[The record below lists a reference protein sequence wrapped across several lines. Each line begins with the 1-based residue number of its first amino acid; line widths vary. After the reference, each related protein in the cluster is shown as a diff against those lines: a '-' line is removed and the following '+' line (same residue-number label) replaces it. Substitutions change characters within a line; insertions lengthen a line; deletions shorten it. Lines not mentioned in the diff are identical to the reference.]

1 MSARALHT
9 VLLAL
14 SSLDWPQPA
23 ITTAAQ
29 ARASKGV
36 DRLMARP
43 SHHPR
48 RGRNRAGASTC
59 GDARTRGSGVLPPLP
74 RRGRPRDDRRTSPRE
89 RIAMSSLV
97 AIAYD
102 DVATAEEVRG
112 VLAQASKEQLITLDD
127 AVVVSRDAN
136 GKVKLHQA
144 VSMSGAGAAGGA
156 LWGGLIGLLF
166 LAPLLGMAVGAAAGA
181 AGGAEAGARGD
192 GKVMKG
198 PRGQAETGGRG
209 LYPAACYHT

>member
-48 RGRNRAGASTC
+48 RGRNRAGASTF

-74 RRGRPRDDRRTSPRE
+74 HPARPGDDQRTSPRE

-102 DVATAEEVRG
+102 DVAKAEEVRG
-112 VLAQASKEQLITLDD
+112 VLVQASKEQLITFADA
-127 AVVVSRDAN
+127 AVVRR
-136 GKVKLHQA
+136 
-144 VSMSGAGAAGGA
+144 
-156 LWGGLIGLLF
+156 
-166 LAPLLGMAVGAAAGA
+166 VG
-181 AGGAEAGARGD
+181 R
-192 GKVMKG
+192 
-198 PRGQAETGGRG
+198 
-209 LYPAACYHT
+209 

>member
-29 ARASKGV
+29 ARARRGV

-48 RGRNRAGASTC
+48 RGRNRAGASTF

-74 RRGRPRDDRRTSPRE
+74 HPARPGDDQMTSPRE

-102 DVATAEEVRG
+102 DVAKAEEVRG
-112 VLAQASKEQLITLDD
+112 VLVQASKEQLISLDD
-127 AVVVSRDAN
+127 AVVVSRDGS

-144 VSMSGAGAAGGA
+144 ASMAGTGAAGGA

-166 LAPLLGMAVGAAAGA
+166 LAPLLGMAVGAASGA
-181 AGGAEAGARGD
+181 AGGGGHRA
-192 GKVMKG
+192 
-198 PRGQAETGGRG
+198 GGR
-209 LYPAACYHT
+209 